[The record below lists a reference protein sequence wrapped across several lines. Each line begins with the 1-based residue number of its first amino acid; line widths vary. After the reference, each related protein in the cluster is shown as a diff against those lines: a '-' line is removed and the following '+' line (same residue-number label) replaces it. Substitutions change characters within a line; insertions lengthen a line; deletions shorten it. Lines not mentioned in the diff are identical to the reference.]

1 MENTTLTS
9 NNLTTD
15 KSFNGTIW
23 RPLNSDLNDELVFE
37 VAQKNNISI
46 NLSKLLIN
54 RKISKIPNFLN
65 SKLKD
70 NISFNE
76 ILKLN
81 NLKKITSFFKK
92 IKNDKKISIF
102 SDYDVDGACA
112 ASIFKKYLTQF
123 DIEVFVY
130 IPNRLNE
137 GYGLSTPACNKLLEF
152 SSNILVLDCGSNN
165 FDEQKYI
172 NSQGAD
178 LLVIDHHECDHYFNE
193 SIVINP
199 KTPEDKSNLD
209 DLCATAL
216 SFLVIVFLNN
226 EEIFEKKDVLQ
237 YLDLVSL
244 ATICDLVPLNNI
256 NRTLVKQGLRLIN
269 SDNSNKGIQTLIN
282 LLKIKQKISEYH
294 LGYIIGPRI
303 NAGGRMGESLLAYN
317 LLSSENIHQA
327 VQFAQIIELHNQNR
341 QKIQSKI
348 VKEIDININNNL
360 NINFFY
366 DEKWHIGVVGIIAGR
381 LMRINNRPSF
391 VMTQSND
398 LVVGSGR
405 SQGEKNIGLLMM
417 QATEKGIL
425 IKGGGHHKACGF
437 TLKKENVDDFKN
449 FLIEETNNLEILN
462 EKSYDSLI
470 DVNVI
475 NNNLLSD
482 LESLSPFGQQNA
494 EPIFKIENAKIEILQ
509 IFKDKHAKLK
519 VSDNL
524 GFSCEGMFF
533 DISSKEL
540 KNYLSNKPEFNC
552 YFKVKKDTYSEKTII
567 HLEDIH

>member
-123 DIEVFVY
+123 DIEVSVY

-137 GYGLSTPACNKLLEF
+137 GYGLSIPACNKLLEF

-165 FDEQKYI
+165 LDEQKYI
-172 NSQGAD
+172 NAQGAK

-282 LLKIKQKISEYH
+282 LSKIKQKISEYH

-327 VQFAQIIELHNQNR
+327 IQFAQIIELHNQNR

-425 IKGGGHHKACGF
+425 IIGGGHHKACGF
-437 TLKKENVDDFKN
+437 TLKKENVDDFKK

>member
-172 NSQGAD
+172 NSQGAE

-282 LLKIKQKISEYH
+282 LSKIKQKISEYH

-425 IKGGGHHKACGF
+425 IKGGGHRKACGF

>member
-92 IKNDKKISIF
+92 IKNEKKISIF

-172 NSQGAD
+172 NSQGAE

-226 EEIFEKKDVLQ
+226 EEIFEKKDVLK

-269 SDNSNKGIQTLIN
+269 SDKSNKGIQTLIN
-282 LLKIKQKISEYH
+282 LSKIKQKISEYH

-425 IKGGGHHKACGF
+425 IKGGGHNKACGF

-449 FLIEETNNLEILN
+449 FLIEETNNMEILN

-470 DVNVI
+470 DINVI

>member
-1 MENTTLTS
+1 
-9 NNLTTD
+9 
-15 KSFNGTIW
+15 
-23 RPLNSDLNDELVFE
+23 
-37 VAQKNNISI
+37 
-46 NLSKLLIN
+46 
-54 RKISKIPNFLN
+54 
-65 SKLKD
+65 
-70 NISFNE
+70 
-76 ILKLN
+76 
-81 NLKKITSFFKK
+81 
-92 IKNDKKISIF
+92 
-102 SDYDVDGACA
+102 
-112 ASIFKKYLTQF
+112 
-123 DIEVFVY
+123 
-130 IPNRLNE
+130 
-137 GYGLSTPACNKLLEF
+137 
-152 SSNILVLDCGSNN
+152 
-165 FDEQKYI
+165 
-172 NSQGAD
+172 
-178 LLVIDHHECDHYFNE
+178 
-193 SIVINP
+193 
-199 KTPEDKSNLD
+199 
-209 DLCATAL
+209 
-216 SFLVIVFLNN
+216 
-226 EEIFEKKDVLQ
+226 
-237 YLDLVSL
+237 
-244 ATICDLVPLNNI
+244 
-256 NRTLVKQGLRLIN
+256 
-269 SDNSNKGIQTLIN
+269 
-282 LLKIKQKISEYH
+282 
-294 LGYIIGPRI
+294 
-303 NAGGRMGESLLAYN
+303 
-317 LLSSENIHQA
+317 
-327 VQFAQIIELHNQNR
+327 
-341 QKIQSKI
+341 
-348 VKEIDININNNL
+348 
-360 NINFFY
+360 
-366 DEKWHIGVVGIIAGR
+366 
-381 LMRINNRPSF
+381 MRINNRPSF

-533 DISSKEL
+533 DITSKEL